1 MIFHMKLDGEK
12 KMTRKLAD
20 HDRGWNNMFYHKK
33 AAAKC
38 IGAGIQE
45 HIPAT
50 TWMLQTTIKE

>member
-1 MIFHMKLDGEK
+1 MKLDGEK

-20 HDRGWNNMFYHKK
+20 QDRRWNMFYHKK

-38 IGAGIQE
+38 CGVGIQE

-50 TWMLQTTIKE
+50 TMLQNTIKE

>member
-1 MIFHMKLDGEK
+1 MKLDGEK

-38 IGAGIQE
+38 IGVGIQE